1 MPKSVGIWEDMFPPT
16 QNRCA
21 AKNRDDK
28 VHRGSQGNRAAWQTT
43 NMKEGGS
50 ISISLLPSASNPFP
64 VSWPFHFWP
73 ASADQ
78 SICGRVQTWTQK
90 HSSTASKPDN
100 HFHAYKI
107 STGLL
112 FSKPPWCLCLFRV
125 AECDP
130 TKSNCSPIAPLSTA
144 GISEKVS
151 PFEPLLLFSKSIAE
165 TIMRL
170 WVVCIFFLQGQLQ
183 WSTSSGKKNYCHQ
196 HAVPVSE
203 AFIPVKHNQ
212 VFKAG
217 PKNKLSTFAIIGAT
231 DNNYSPGGRDRD
243 RGLLSLLILTFV
255 NLLASMQ
262 QLLLKHITGMEME
275 LWSIITFWRTSILLC
290 YTLHEHQ
297 TKGWSKQ
304 LLFSCL
310 IIKGKS
316 AAWESAQHV
325 KSKGIPFLVPRWP
338 SNICSVV
345 YLQFIPVV

>member
-1 MPKSVGIWEDMFPPT
+1 
-16 QNRCA
+16 
-21 AKNRDDK
+21 
-28 VHRGSQGNRAAWQTT
+28 
-43 NMKEGGS
+43 MKEGGS
-50 ISISLLPSASNPFP
+50 ISISLSPSASKPFP

-90 HSSTASKPDN
+90 HSSTASNPDN

-112 FSKPPWCLCLFRV
+112 LSKPPWCLCLFRV

-144 GISEKVS
+144 GISEEVS
-151 PFEPLLLFSKSIAE
+151 PFELLLLFSKSIAE

-170 WVVCIFFLQGQLQ
+170 WVVCIFFYKDSCNGQRQVGRKITVINMQHPSVRHSYQ
-183 WSTSSGKKNYCHQ
+183 WNIIKFLRQ
-196 HAVPVSE
+196 D
-203 AFIPVKHNQ
+203 Q
-212 VFKAG
+212 
-217 PKNKLSTFAIIGAT
+217 KNKLSTFAIIGAT

-316 AAWESAQHV
+316 AAQESAQHV
-325 KSKGIPFLVPRWP
+325 KSKDIPFLVLRWP